1 MVENRLISW
10 GVDPKKLVKIP
21 IGVDTNLF
29 TPPTKQEKLIIREKL
44 GIEKDEIVIGS
55 FQKDGEGW
63 GAGLTPKL
71 IKGPDLFAE
80 IVGKIAKDFKIKI
93 LLTGPA
99 RGYVVGEL
107 EKRNIRVKHVFYKNY
122 TDIVEAY
129 KALDFTLCP
138 AERKAVLKQFLRLLL
153 VKCQ

>member
-1 MVENRLISW
+1 M
-10 GVDPKKLVKIP
+10 
-21 IGVDTNLF
+21 
-29 TPPTKQEKLIIREKL
+29 
-44 GIEKDEIVIGS
+44 GS
-55 FQKDGEGW
+55 
-63 GAGLTPKL
+63 GLTPKL

-80 IVGKIAKDFKIKI
+80 IVGKIAKDFKIKF

-129 KALDFTLCP
+129 KALDFYLMSS
-138 AERKAVLKQFLRLLL
+138 RGRRS
-153 VKCQ
+153 